1 MLDRTQVKAGATV
14 NVTTRVTNTG
24 ERAGAD
30 VVQLYA
36 STPGADVTAQ
46 RPRNRLVAFK
56 KVVLAPH
63 QSAPVTFP
71 VATADLAFFDE
82 KSGTFRVDTGRYGL
96 QLAASSADVRA
107 QAFVSVTG
115 ELPPAPTVVTAKPVI
130 AGDAAR
136 GVAQRV
142 FIPAGRRIDP
152 QLTVALADQSLY
164 GFVTLGRSRPL
175 PPGMAVRYESNRPS
189 VVSAGPDGLRTV
201 HAGVATVTATVSYR
215 GSTAR
220 GTFVVACL

>member
-1 MLDRTQVKAGATV
+1 
-14 NVTTRVTNTG
+14 VTNAG
-24 ERAGAD
+24 ERAGAE

-36 STPGADVTAQ
+36 STPDVNVTAQ
-46 RPRNRLVAFK
+46 RPRKRLVAFK
-56 KVVLAPH
+56 KVMLAPH
-63 QSAPVTFP
+63 QSAPVTFA

-82 KSGTFRVDTGRYGL
+82 KSGTFGIDPGRYGL

-115 ELPPAPTVVTAKPVI
+115 ELPLTPAVVTAKPVM

-142 FIPAGRRIDP
+142 FFPAGRRIDP
-152 QLTVALADQSLY
+152 QLTVALRDQSLAGY
-164 GFVTLGRSRPL
+164 VTLGQGRPL
-175 PPGMAVRYESNRPS
+175 PPGMTVRYASNRPS

-201 HAGVATVTATVSYR
+201 RAGVATVTATVSYR
-215 GSTAR
+215 GATAQ